1 MKTFLLQRLWLIGWL
16 GTFLVGCDGHDPAA
30 GAVQGYLKALVAKDA
45 VKLSNYSCADWEADA
60 QIDLDAF
67 TSVGTSLK
75 DLQCKAD
82 STEGNL
88 TVVACTGKIVADY
101 DGDLQEIDLSARKY
115 LAVQEGGEWRMC
127 GYR

>member
-1 MKTFLLQRLWLIGWL
+1 MKISLLQRLWL
-16 GTFLVGCDGHDPAA
+16 VGCLGILLAGCGGQDPAA
-30 GAVQGYLKALVAKDA
+30 AAVQGYLKALVAKDL

-60 QIDLDAF
+60 QVDLDSF
-67 TSVGTSLK
+67 TSVGTSLE
-75 DLQCKAD
+75 DLQCKLE
-82 STEGNL
+82 STEGNQ

-101 DGDLQEIDLSARKY
+101 DGDLQEIDLSTRKY